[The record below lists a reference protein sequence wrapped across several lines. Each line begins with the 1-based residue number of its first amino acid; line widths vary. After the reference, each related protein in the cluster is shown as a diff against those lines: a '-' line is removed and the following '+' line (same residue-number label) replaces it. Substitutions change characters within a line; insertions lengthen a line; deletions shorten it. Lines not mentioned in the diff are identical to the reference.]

1 MTPEQE
7 DLQLALSA
15 TRAAAD
21 IIRRYYGT
29 ALNVRHKSPNQP
41 LTEADLAADALLR
54 ATLMGA
60 RPDYGWLSEE
70 TVDTPDRLAH
80 DRVWIVDP
88 MDGTRSFIAGR
99 PEFSISVGVAERGV
113 AMAGVVH
120 NPATRE
126 VFWCTRGGGAFA
138 GDEGAPMDQGRP
150 LDARPVPGAELL
162 ASRSDMA
169 RPWLQQLG
177 RGWTLKPVGS
187 TAYKLALVAA
197 GRAVAYVTR
206 GARSEWD
213 LCAGALLIE
222 EAGGLITDA
231 RGEPLKFNNRS
242 PNVRGVIAARAPL
255 HAQLLARA
263 GIGAEKGDA

>member
-1 MTPEQE
+1 MTRDQE
-7 DLQLALSA
+7 DLQLALHA

-21 IIRRYYGT
+21 VIRQYYGT
-29 ALNVRHKSPNQP
+29 ALKVRHKAPNQP

-54 ATLMGA
+54 ETLLGA

-80 DRVWIVDP
+80 ERVWIVDP
-88 MDGTRSFIAGR
+88 IDGTRSFIAGR
-99 PEFSISVGVAERGV
+99 PEFSISVGVADRGAAV
-113 AMAGVVH
+113 AGVVH

-126 VFWCTRGGGAFA
+126 VFWCARGRGAFS
-138 GDEGAPMDQGRP
+138 GDEGTAMDGGTRLQ
-150 LDARPVPGAELL
+150 AQPVPGADLL

-169 RPWLQQLG
+169 RPWLQELG
-177 RGWTLKPVGS
+177 RGWTLRQVGS

-213 LCAGALLIE
+213 LAAAALLIE
-222 EAGGLITDA
+222 EAGAVITDA
-231 RGEPLKFNNRS
+231 AGTPLAFNGRS
-242 PNVRGVIAARAPL
+242 TNVRGVIAARAEL

-263 GIGAEKGDA
+263 GFGARKEDR